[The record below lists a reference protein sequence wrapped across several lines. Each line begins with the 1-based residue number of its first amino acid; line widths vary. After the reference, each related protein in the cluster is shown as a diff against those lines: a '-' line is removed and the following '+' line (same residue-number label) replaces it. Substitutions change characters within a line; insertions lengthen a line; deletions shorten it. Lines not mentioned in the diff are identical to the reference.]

1 MGNMQNWEI
10 QLSTILNDSLRPM
23 EFALFYN
30 EDSSKDF
37 LKVFSNIEKYQNQDN
52 WDIYSIPSLIRVL
65 TLKNQIVSEDCL
77 ETFYKEPATEV
88 CFVLDW
94 GVKGRKIIVFN
105 TARAKVFDQ
114 EVFIESMNSEQ
125 DNLKKL
131 FNRILHS

>member
-1 MGNMQNWEI
+1 MVNMQNWEV
-10 QLSTILNDSLRPM
+10 QLATILNDSLHPM

-30 EDSSKDF
+30 ENSGEDF
-37 LKVFSNIEKYQNQDN
+37 KRVYSNIEKYKEQDD
-52 WDIYSIPSLIRVL
+52 WDVYSIPSLIRVL

-77 ETFYKEPATEV
+77 ETFYKEPASEI

-94 GVKGRKIIVFN
+94 ASTGRRIIVFN
-105 TARAKVFDQ
+105 TSKAKVFDQ
-114 EVFIESMNSEQ
+114 ESFIQSINSEQ